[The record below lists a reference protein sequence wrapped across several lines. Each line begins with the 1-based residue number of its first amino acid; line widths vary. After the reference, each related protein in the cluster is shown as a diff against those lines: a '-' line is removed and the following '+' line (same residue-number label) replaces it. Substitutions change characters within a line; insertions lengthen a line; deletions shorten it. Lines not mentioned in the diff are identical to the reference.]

1 MLSDT
6 NVLRFEMA
14 SSTLKTIQESNWDDG
29 FHVDDEQ
36 KMLHPRQYRSCLHAR
51 RLLPWKFSS
60 RFIRPSSIFHLQL
73 LKNTEK
79 WQTEKKHKSSAEN
92 TNHET
97 AIPTAGTPAQI
108 KLLVLLDFSCYH
120 PSLFPAHQQYRN
132 LASGDLWCGYFGVDP
147 YVCLKA

>member
-14 SSTLKTIQESNWDDG
+14 SSTLKTIQESNWHDG

-36 KMLHPRQYRSCLHAR
+36 KMLHPRQYRSCLHAG

-60 RFIRPSSIFHLQL
+60 RFIRPSSISHMRL

-79 WQTEKKHKSSAEN
+79 WQTEKKHKVAQRILITKQPYPRQEHPPRSNCLFCSIFHAITPRCFRRINSIVIWRAVICGVVISGFTPTSA
-92 TNHET
+92 
-97 AIPTAGTPAQI
+97 
-108 KLLVLLDFSCYH
+108 
-120 PSLFPAHQQYRN
+120 
-132 LASGDLWCGYFGVDP
+132 
-147 YVCLKA
+147 